1 MEKFRRR
8 VFDALEVSPNETG
21 FERFLNIALFVLIL
35 LNVIAVVLETVESL
49 YSSCQRLFDIFE
61 VASVALFTIEYL
73 LRLWSCTSDQ
83 RFTAPIVGRLKFA
96 VTPMAIVDLIAIAP
110 FFIPRLVA

>member
-35 LNVIAVVLETVESL
+35 LNVIAVVLETVESRL
-49 YSSCQRLFDIFE
+49 LTPLGLRSLAPGEPGYTARYQGSIAQRDGATFADCFAEYQSARSLS
-61 VASVALFTIEYL
+61 ARTVALL
-73 LRLWSCTSDQ
+73 
-83 RFTAPIVGRLKFA
+83 
-96 VTPMAIVDLIAIAP
+96 
-110 FFIPRLVA
+110 